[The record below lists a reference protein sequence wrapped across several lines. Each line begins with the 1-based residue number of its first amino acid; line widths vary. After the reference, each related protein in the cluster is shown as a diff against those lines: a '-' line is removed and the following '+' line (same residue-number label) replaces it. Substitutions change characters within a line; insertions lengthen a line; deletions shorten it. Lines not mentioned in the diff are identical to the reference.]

1 MVGSRPP
8 HQVLNL
14 GLMGPGFKSVSLLEQ
29 YTKSE
34 TSFFTTSSG
43 RLGFV
48 SCLGTVRELE
58 REMCLKVEKETYDV
72 PTRYVESTQ

>member
-48 SCLGTVRELE
+48 SCLGTVRERE
-58 REMCLKVEKETYDV
+58 RDV
-72 PTRYVESTQ
+72 SKSRKGNLRCPHEIC